1 MRNLFFALSAALI
14 VGLAFWA
21 YRENYRTQGEV
32 AELRALQNEI
42 GQLKEGLGVLDAE
55 WAYLNRPDRLREL
68 ADANFARL
76 KLLPLAPEQFGD
88 VAQVPYPSVTTPD
101 PAAMPDPATPDPAAD
116 GSAAPAAPALTAE
129 AAPPPPAEPAKPAK
143 KPASKKPAK
152 KPADAAPVDP
162 ILAATIAALEN
173 TP

>member
-1 MRNLFFALSAALI
+1 MRNLFFVLSAALI

-101 PAAMPDPATPDPAAD
+101 PAATPDPATDPATD
-116 GSAAPAAPALTAE
+116 GTAAPAAPALTAE
-129 AAPPPPAEPAKPAK
+129 AAPPPPTEPAKKTA
-143 KPASKKPAK
+143 KKPAK
-152 KPADAAPVDP
+152 KPADTAPVDP

>member
-1 MRNLFFALSAALI
+1 MRNLFLVLSAALI

-101 PAAMPDPATPDPAAD
+101 PAATPGAATD
-116 GSAAPAAPALTAE
+116 GSADPAAPALTAE